1 MENEAANLVELVELL
16 QSIDASPEN
25 IEKNAFVLYDGEGNK
40 IIL

>member
-1 MENEAANLVELVELL
+1 MEDEIANLVKFFELL

-25 IEKNAFVLYDGEGNK
+25 VERNEYVLYDEEGNK

>member
-1 MENEAANLVELVELL
+1 MEDKIANLVKFFALL

-25 IEKNAFVLYDGEGNK
+25 IERNDHVLYDDEGNK